1 MTETSVPAAVS
12 TESRDSQQAVYWDRS
27 TPVGFTM
34 KRIQTL
40 GGLAVFDGARLLG
53 GNAQQPRRLALL
65 AVLARAGDRGVNR
78 DRLAT
83 LLWGDLEPDRA
94 RRNLNQALYAIRQDL
109 GSEEAI
115 LGTRD
120 LRLNPEIVDADVV
133 GFETASA
140 SGALEKAARLYGGPY
155 VREAQNGRARL
166 KKETF

>member
-1 MTETSVPAAVS
+1 MGPKYPRGLYDEAHPDTRRPGRLRRRPASRWQCPAA
-12 TESRDSQQAVYWDRS
+12 EA
-27 TPVGFTM
+27 
-34 KRIQTL
+34 
-40 GGLAVFDGARLLG
+40 ARLACGACPGWRPRSEPGSSGHAPLG
-53 GNAQQPRRLALL
+53 RSR
-65 AVLARAGDRGVNR
+65 
-78 DRLAT
+78 T
-83 LLWGDLEPDRA
+83 DRA

>member
-120 LRLNPEIVDADVV
+120 LRLNPEIRRRWLRNGQRLGRA
-133 GFETASA
+133 GEGRPALW
-140 SGALEKAARLYGGPY
+140 GALRP
-155 VREAQNGRARL
+155 
-166 KKETF
+166 

>member
-27 TPVGFTM
+27 TPVGFPM

-83 LLWGDLEPDRA
+83 LLWGDLEPTAPAAISTRPSMPSA
-94 RRNLNQALYAIRQDL
+94 RISAPKRPSWAPVTS
-109 GSEEAI
+109 GSI
-115 LGTRD
+115 
-120 LRLNPEIVDADVV
+120 PKSDVV

-140 SGALEKAARLYGGPY
+140 SGALEKAARLYGGALRP
-155 VREAQNGRARL
+155 
-166 KKETF
+166 